1 MDEVLIRCK
10 AKSDMV
16 SLFTLKLQEIVNEAD
31 ELYKSGIIDLNE
43 LRGVVNTS
51 SALTDLLT
59 EVQREIKHDLGA
71 GD

>member
-1 MDEVLIRCK
+1 MDELLIRCK
-10 AKSDMV
+10 VKSDMV

-31 ELYKSGIIDLNE
+31 ELYKSGIINISE

-51 SALTDLLT
+51 SALTNLLT